1 MKSPTFFLAI
11 LMLCP
16 SFAFAQSVDK
26 KLGPSFSKKSPAEK
40 YALLSTAVADKTITS
55 REGQVALDNIVLKEI
70 RNAADSKAK
79 LVFLGQF
86 RSTAFKR
93 LKDINN
99 TRRLAKKSYVSPLEP
114 DLSLQIAIAI
124 SYVADSAGK
133 KPTLAKLSC
142 LKLVREN
149 TSWSAHS
156 ELTHAFVTE
165 ALARDKAYM
174 SADHKGKLLII
185 QSLCDDKGYLSKFDR
200 KRVEQSVLSA
210 WISESLG
217 AGKSPAEL
225 LLAVKQ
231 YAAKGHICFL
241 TAQWAQGFLV
251 KLADAR

>member
-1 MKSPTFFLAI
+1 MKALTVLLSLA
-11 LMLCP
+11 LLAP
-16 SFAFAQSVDK
+16 SLAFAQGVDK
-26 KLGPSFSKKSPAEK
+26 KMGPSFQKKKPAEK
-40 YALLSTAVADKTITS
+40 YALLSAAIVDKTITY
-55 REGQVALDNIVLKEI
+55 REGQVTLDNLVLKEI
-70 RNAADSKAK
+70 RKAPDSKAK
-79 LVFLGQF
+79 LVFLGEL
-86 RSTAFKR
+86 RRKAFAK
-93 LKDINN
+93 LKELNN
-99 TRRLAKKSYVSPLEP
+99 TRRAAKKAYVSPLEP
-114 DLSLQIAIAI
+114 DVSLQIAIAI
-124 SYVADSAGK
+124 SYIADSAGS
-133 KPTLAKLSC
+133 KPSLAKLAC
-142 LKLVREN
+142 LKEVREN

-185 QSLCDDKGYLSKFDR
+185 QSLCGEKGYLSKFDR

-210 WISESLG
+210 WISESLK

-225 LLAVKQ
+225 LLTVKQ

>member
-1 MKSPTFFLAI
+1 MKSLSALITL
-11 LMLCP
+11 LLLCP
-16 SFAFAQSVDK
+16 TLAFAQGIDK
-26 KLGPSFSKKSPAEK
+26 KMGASFSKKKPAEK
-40 YALLSTAVADKTITS
+40 YALLSTAVADKTITYK
-55 REGQVALDNIVLKEI
+55 EGQVALDNIVLKEI
-70 RNAADSKAK
+70 RKAADSKAK
-79 LVFLGQF
+79 LVFLGDF
-86 RSTAFKR
+86 RRGAFAK

-114 DLSLQIAIAI
+114 DVSLQIAIAI
-124 SYVADSAGK
+124 SYVADSAGA

-142 LKLVREN
+142 LKMVRDN

-156 ELTHAFVTE
+156 ELTHALVTE

-185 QSLCDDKGYLSKFDR
+185 QSLCGDKGYLSKFDR

-210 WISESLG
+210 WISQSLG

-225 LLAVKQ
+225 LQAVKQ
-231 YAAKGHICFL
+231 FATKGQICFL